1 MNLFKKHIVGNDI
14 VSVLKIPPFAY
25 MMLSEFF
32 GQLAFN
38 MQNFVLIF
46 LIYQLTES
54 NTAVS
59 ILVLSFTLPAIA
71 FSLVCGAYVDRW
83 NKKSVLFYTNIARGI
98 LLIPLLLFGFHLGL
112 IYVLSFLIAIATQ
125 FFLPAESAIIPSLV
139 PKKLILSA
147 NAVFSLGIYS
157 TIFAGYI
164 LAGPILL
171 LLGKTNAIAV
181 LIFLFFV
188 STLFILGIKVAKKES
203 IGKPQFGGATLGVSL
218 YKEIREV
225 FRFIR
230 AARKVTQ
237 SLIVLTIAQAVIFT
251 FAVLGPGYVA
261 TVLHVQ
267 IESLSLILIA
277 PAGVGLV
284 FGAFFLGSIGKKH
297 KAKSLGLVGFITAGL
312 TFILF
317 PSVKNFL
324 PQVFDTLYVVIFL
337 AGIVG
342 FAISLIFVPSHATIQ
357 METDDTLRG
366 RIYGLLN
373 ALIGAVSFLP
383 VIIAGGL
390 ADVLGVGIVITLIGV
405 LIIIVSVAIYSLK

>member
-1 MNLFKKHIVGNDI
+1 MRFVRKHIFGNDI
-14 VSVLKIPPFAY
+14 VNVLKIPSFSY

-38 MQNFVLIF
+38 MQHFVLIF
-46 LIYQLTES
+46 LIYQLTQS

-59 ILVLSFTLPAIA
+59 ILVLSFTIPAIA
-71 FSLVCGAYVDRW
+71 FSLICGAYVDRW
-83 NKKSVLFYTNIARGI
+83 NKKSVLFYANIARGI
-98 LLIPLLLFGFHLGL
+98 LLLPLLLLGFHLGV
-112 IYVLSFLIAIATQ
+112 IYALSFLIAIATQ
-125 FFLPAESAIIPSLV
+125 FFLPAESAIIPTLV

-147 NAVFSLGIYS
+147 NAVFSLGIYT

-171 LLGKTNAIAV
+171 LLGKTNTIAV

-188 STLFILGIKVAKKES
+188 STLFILVIRVPKKQS
-203 IGKPQFGGATLGVSL
+203 KPTLQFPGKTLGASL
-218 YKEIREV
+218 YKEIKEV

-251 FAVLGPGYVA
+251 FAVLGPGYVS
-261 TVLHVQ
+261 TILNVQ
-267 IESLSLILIA
+267 IENLSLILIA
-277 PAGVGLV
+277 PSGVGLI
-284 FGAFFLGSIGKKH
+284 FGAFFLGSVGKKY
-297 KAKSLGLVGFITAGL
+297 KAKTLGRIGFVTAGL
-312 TFILF
+312 TFLLF

-337 AGIVG
+337 AVIVG

-357 METDDTLRG
+357 METDDSLRG

-383 VIIAGGL
+383 VVIAGGL
-390 ADVLGVGIVITLIGV
+390 ADVLGVGIVITLIGI
-405 LIIIVSVAIYSLK
+405 LIIIVSLAIYSLE